1 MNHTSLIAA
10 LNRAA
15 RDGDAAEARRLQSL
29 CGTVPPQPEYKSA
42 QQEMDE
48 LLGEELSLEAL
59 RAQFPGCSD
68 YALED
73 WQLHHRAWLYKS
85 IKGLEAGP
93 MPPSSPP
100 LDSDFSDFTDWRPLA
115 EFISSNA
122 FTELSPEA
130 QWAATERWL
139 ELRGPIPP
147 SSPEWGR

>member
-1 MNHTSLIAA
+1 MDQSSLIAA

-15 RDGDAAEARRLQSL
+15 RDGDAAEARRLQAL
-29 CGTVPPQPEYKSA
+29 CGPVPPQAAQAEYKSA

-48 LLGEELSLEAL
+48 LLGEELSLAAL

-93 MPPSSPP
+93 MPPSSPQ
-100 LDSDFSDFTDWRPLA
+100 WRD
-115 EFISSNA
+115 
-122 FTELSPEA
+122 
-130 QWAATERWL
+130 
-139 ELRGPIPP
+139 
-147 SSPEWGR
+147 